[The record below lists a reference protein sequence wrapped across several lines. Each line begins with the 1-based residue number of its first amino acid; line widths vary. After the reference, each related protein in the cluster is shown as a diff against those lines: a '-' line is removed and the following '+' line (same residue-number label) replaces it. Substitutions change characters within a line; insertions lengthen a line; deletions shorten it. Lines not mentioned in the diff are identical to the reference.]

1 MRKLLAFAFAAAV
14 VGAAAW
20 IVERLMAA
28 EEEPVAVG
36 EVAGGGN
43 GAVTR
48 DQLYA
53 EARRLQ
59 VKGRSKMNKR
69 QLQEAVEAA
78 KTGGPV

>member
-20 IVERLMAA
+20 IIERLLAG
-28 EEEPVAVG
+28 EEEPVAVV
-36 EVAGGGN
+36 EVAAN
-43 GAVTR
+43 GVVTR

-53 EARRLQ
+53 EARRLH

-69 QLQEAVEAA
+69 QLEVAVEAA
-78 KTGGPV
+78 RIGGGS